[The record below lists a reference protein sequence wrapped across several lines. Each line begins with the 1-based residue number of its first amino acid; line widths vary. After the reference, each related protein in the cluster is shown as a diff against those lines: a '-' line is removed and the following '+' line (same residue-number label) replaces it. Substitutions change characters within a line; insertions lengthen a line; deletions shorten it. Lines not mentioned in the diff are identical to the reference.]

1 MTSKPY
7 PGNNSVSKCLH
18 ETYPTV
24 YIMEIS
30 FSGPCTP
37 SKKNNLPVVCTG
49 EFCHLVRAYLILSL
63 FPGVMNAAWPF
74 HYNVR
79 EAVPVVGASLY
90 FKRMVT
96 FPVNVSFLE
105 AVLLQRVPSMAP
117 KHCGVENRLIKLV
130 SQSGSLM

>member
-1 MTSKPY
+1 M
-7 PGNNSVSKCLH
+7 
-18 ETYPTV
+18 
-24 YIMEIS
+24 
-30 FSGPCTP
+30 
-37 SKKNNLPVVCTG
+37 
-49 EFCHLVRAYLILSL
+49 SL

-79 EAVPVVGASLY
+79 EAVPVVGASLC

>member
-1 MTSKPY
+1 M
-7 PGNNSVSKCLH
+7 
-18 ETYPTV
+18 
-24 YIMEIS
+24 
-30 FSGPCTP
+30 
-37 SKKNNLPVVCTG
+37 VCTG

-105 AVLLQRVPSMAP
+105 AVLLQRVPSVAP
-117 KHCGVENRLIKLV
+117 KHCGVENRNLEV
-130 SQSGSLM
+130 